1 MDNNEDKKMGNA
13 RAGKDGEMS
22 VSAREEAIQ
31 KFWKDNSIFEK
42 TLDAN
47 KDKEPYVFYDGPPF
61 ATGLPHYG
69 HLLAGTIKD
78 VVPRFQTMRGRYV
91 RREWGW
97 DCHGLPIENLIEKEL
112 GFKTK
117 KDIEEYGIENFNQ
130 KARESVLTYDKE
142 WRSIVERMGRFVDMD
157 KGYKTMDA
165 TYTDSIWW
173 AFKTLHDKKLIY
185 EGFKSM
191 HVCPRCETTLAI
203 SEVGMNYKDVKDISV
218 YVKFELVDEP
228 NTFLVAWTTTPWTL
242 PGNVALAI
250 GADIEYV
257 KVSATPSVAVNNKRS
272 DGSYHEPE
280 RWEEFY
286 IFAKARLEP
295 MQMLAQ
301 KEGKDMEVVGTFKG
315 SDLVGKSYK
324 PLFDYYAADE
334 KLENR
339 ENGWKIYAADF
350 VTAEDGTGIA
360 HEAPAFGEVDMEL
373 GKKMKLPFIQH
384 VSMNG
389 EIKPEVKE
397 FAGLSVKPKSDDDK
411 VRLGTD
417 IAVLKYLQEH
427 GLFFAKENINH
438 SYPHCWRCDTPLL
451 NYAASSWF
459 VDVIKLKPRLL
470 EENKEISWIP
480 EHMGEGRFGK
490 WLEGARDWAISR
502 TRYWGAP
509 IPVWK
514 CNKCAKTEVIGS
526 SEELK
531 SKLTSGNTYFVMR
544 HGESESNVKGI
555 VSYKPE
561 DPFPLTGK
569 GEGEVKATA
578 KKLEAL
584 LKSQEKSIDFI
595 IASPVL
601 RTKQTALLVSEALGL
616 SREQVIFDERI
627 AEVNTGEFNGCSIE
641 DYRSQFSDTLEKF
654 YKRPPNGET
663 LEEMK
668 SRIAA
673 FLYDVDAKYKGKTI
687 LFVTHEYCVWMMQ
700 AAARGATN
708 EEASRMRE
716 VSEEDFILTGES
728 REFHFAP
735 LSHNRR
741 YELDFHRPFVDV
753 QTTYQCSCGLGTM
766 TRVSDVFD
774 CWFESGAMPFA
785 QFHYMGDERTEDG
798 KHFIKN
804 FPADFIAEGIDQTRG
819 WFYTLLILSTGLFD
833 RSPYKSVIVNGLI
846 LAEDG
851 QKMSKKLK
859 NYPDPMEVVAK
870 YGADAL
876 RYYLLSSPAV
886 RGEELRFV
894 TAGVD
899 EVFKKI
905 TLRIGNV
912 RSFYEMYQGQE
923 PISRESPK
931 STNVLDQWILAR
943 FLEAHA
949 EITHFLDNHELDRA
963 ARPVLPFV
971 DDLSTWYLRRS
982 RDRFKNQSNNSS
994 SVSLRNPADSSP
1006 YENMPPSS
1014 ASPRLT
1020 SEVSL
1025 IDSPALEA
1033 TRTTGWILFQFAKL
1047 IAPFMPF
1054 LAEDIYQ
1061 RLSIENKKES
1071 VHLESWNNV
1080 GIAASTI
1087 LADMEEVRRLVTLA
1101 LDARVKAGIK
1111 VRQPLAL
1118 LSVNAR
1124 TLKNKDALLAIIAD
1138 EVNVKKIL
1146 LTDQIDSSAVIL
1158 DTVITPLLKDE
1169 GILRDLI
1176 RLIQENRK
1184 RLELVPD
1191 NAICLTYQG
1200 DPAIEALV
1208 EKYKKELESAANIT
1222 LFEKKLQEGGTLALK
1237 DASSSGLTIAIR
1249 KV

>member
-1 MDNNEDKKMGNA
+1 MDNNEDQNENKNEAKKLSNSALGK
-13 RAGKDGEMS
+13 AGELS
-22 VSAREEAIQ
+22 ISEREEVIQ
-31 KFWKDNSIFEK
+31 KFWKDNAIFEK
-42 TLDAN
+42 TLHAT

-142 WRSIVERMGRFVDMD
+142 WRSIVPRMGRWVDMD
-157 KGYKTMDA
+157 KEYKTMDA

-228 NTFLVAWTTTPWTL
+228 KTFLIAWTTTPWTL
-242 PGNVALAI
+242 PGNVAIAV
-250 GADIEYV
+250 GADIEYS
-257 KVSATPSVAVNNKRS
+257 KIRFES
-272 DGSYHEPE
+272 GEHEGNT
-280 RWEEFY
+280 Y
-286 IFAKARLEP
+286 VIAKARVQEILKKAAI
-295 MQMLAQ
+295 QT
-301 KEGKDMEVVGTFKG
+301 EVDGVSIVNETSVFGR
-315 SDLVGKSYK
+315 DLVGKAYK
-324 PLFDYYAADE
+324 PLFDYYASDK

-384 VSMNG
+384 VRMDG
-389 EIKPEVKE
+389 HMKPEVTD
-397 FAGLSVKPKSDDDK
+397 FAGMAVKPKPDKPEDDK

-417 IAVLKYLQEH
+417 IAMLKYLQEH

-459 VDVIKLKPRLL
+459 VDVIKLKPRLI

-514 CNKCAKTEVIGS
+514 CNKCGKTEVVGS
-526 SEELK
+526 AEELK
-531 SKLTSGNTYFVMR
+531 SKLTSGNSYFVMR
-544 HGESESNVKGI
+544 HGESESNAQNI
-555 VSYKPE
+555 VSYKLE
-561 DPFPLTGK
+561 DPFPLTAK
-569 GEGEVKATA
+569 GEGEVKASA
-578 KKLEAL
+578 KKLEVL
-584 LKSQEKSIDFI
+584 LKTQDKKIDLI

-601 RTKQTALLVSEALGL
+601 RTKQTAFLVSEALGL
-616 SREQVIFDERI
+616 TREQVIFDERI
-627 AEVNTGEFNGCSIE
+627 AEVNTGDFNGCPIE
-641 DYRSQFSDTLEKF
+641 DYRKHFSDTLEKF
-654 YKRPPNGET
+654 NKRPPNGET

-668 SRIAA
+668 SRIAQ
-673 FLYDVDAKYKGKTI
+673 FLYDIDATHKGKTI
-687 LFVTHEYCVWMMQ
+687 LFVTHEYGVWMMQ
-700 AAARGATN
+700 AVARGATN
-708 EEASRMRE
+708 EEAAHMRLE
-716 VSEEDFILTGES
+716 GEDDFISTGES

-735 LSHNRR
+735 LPHNRKF
-741 YELDFHRPFVDV
+741 ELDFHRPFVDV
-753 QTTYQCSCGLGTM
+753 QTTYQCTCGLGTM
-766 TRVSDVFD
+766 TRVPDVFD

-798 KHFIKN
+798 KRFIKN

-894 TAGVD
+894 TTGVD

-905 TLRIGNV
+905 TLRVGNV
-912 RSFYEMYQGQE
+912 RSFYEMYQGE
-923 PISRESPK
+923 ELIPREAPK

-982 RDRFKNQSNNSS
+982 RERFKEESHNKGG
-994 SVSLRNPADSSP
+994 
-1006 YENMPPSS
+1006 
-1014 ASPRLT
+1014 
-1020 SEVSL
+1020 SEAV
-1025 IDSPALEA
+1025 
-1033 TRTTGWILFQFAKL
+1033 RTTGWILFQFAKL

-1054 LAEDIYQ
+1054 LAEDLYQ
-1061 RLSIENKKES
+1061 RLNIENKKES
-1071 VHLESWNNV
+1071 VHLESWNEV

-1087 LADMEEVRRLVTLA
+1087 LGDMEEVRRLVTLA

-1111 VRQPLAL
+1111 VRQPLAS
-1118 LSVNAR
+1118 LSINAR
-1124 TLKNKDALLAIIAD
+1124 TLKGKVALLAIIAD
-1138 EVNVKKIL
+1138 EVNVKDVII
-1146 LTDQIDSSAVIL
+1146 TDQVEVSAVAL
-1158 DTVITPLLKDE
+1158 DTVITPELKDE
-1169 GILRDLI
+1169 GTLRDLI

-1184 RLELVPD
+1184 TLELVPD
-1191 NAICLTYQG
+1191 NAIALTYQG
-1200 DPAIEALV
+1200 DPAIEKLV
-1208 EKYKKELESAANIT
+1208 ERYKLELEKTANIT
-1222 LFEKKLQEGGTLALK
+1222 VFENKSSENGVLVLK
-1237 DASSSGLTIAIR
+1237 DGTSSGLTIAIR

>member
-1 MDNNEDKKMGNA
+1 MDNNDDKKQQGGSVEKA
-13 RAGKDGEMS
+13 GEMS
-22 VSAREEAIQ
+22 VPLCEEVIQ

-117 KDIEEYGIENFNQ
+117 KDIEDYGIENFNQ

-142 WRSIVERMGRFVDMD
+142 WRSIVPRMGRWVDMD
-157 KGYKTMDA
+157 KEYKTMDA

-228 NTFLVAWTTTPWTL
+228 NTFLIAWTTTPWTL
-242 PGNVALAI
+242 PGNVALAVNP
-250 GADIEYV
+250 DIDYA
-257 KVSATPSVAVNNKRS
+257 KVEVETGTEKYFA
-272 DGSYHEPE
+272 
-280 RWEEFY
+280 Y
-286 IFAKARLEP
+286 IAKAIVLKYEEIRPGVHVFPHNKMELTIVGD
-295 MQMLAQ
+295 AI
-301 KEGKDMEVVGTFKG
+301 KGK
-315 SDLVGKSYK
+315 DLVGKSYK
-324 PLFDYYAADE
+324 PLFDYYALDE

-389 EIKPEVKE
+389 EIKPEVKH
-397 FAGLSVKPKSDDDK
+397 FAGMSVKPKSEDDK

-417 IAVLKYLQEH
+417 IAMLKYLQEH

-459 VDVIKLKPRLL
+459 VDVVKLKPRLI
-470 EENKEISWIP
+470 EENKETSWIP

-514 CNKCAKTEVIGS
+514 CNKCAKIEVIGS
-526 SEELK
+526 AEELK
-531 SKLTSGNTYFVMR
+531 TKLSSGNTYFVMR
-544 HGESESNVKGI
+544 HGESESNAKGI

-561 DPFPLTGK
+561 DPFPLTAK
-569 GEGEVKATA
+569 GESEVKATA
-578 KKLEAL
+578 KKLEAE
-584 LKSQEKSIDFI
+584 LKSQNKNIDLI

-601 RTKQTALLVSEALGL
+601 RTKQTALLVGDALGL
-616 SREQVIFDERI
+616 THEQVIFDARI
-627 AEVNTGEFNGCSIE
+627 AEVNTGDFSGCPIA
-641 DYRSQFSDTLEKF
+641 DYRTHFSDTLEKF

-668 SRIAA
+668 SRVAE
-673 FLYDVDAKYKGKTI
+673 FLYEVDAKYKDKTI
-687 LFVTHEYCVWMMQ
+687 LFVTHEYGVWMMQ
-700 AAARGATN
+700 AVVRGATN
-708 EEASRMRE
+708 EEASRMRLE
-716 VSEEDFILTGES
+716 GEEDFITTGES

-735 LSHNRR
+735 LPHNRK

-766 TRVSDVFD
+766 TRVPDVFD

-894 TAGVD
+894 TSGVD

-912 RSFYEMYQGQE
+912 RSFYEMYQGQAI
-923 PISRESPK
+923 ISRDSPK

-982 RDRFKNQSNNSS
+982 RERFKDESHIGG
-994 SVSLRNPADSSP
+994 
-1006 YENMPPSS
+1006 E
-1014 ASPRLT
+1014 
-1020 SEVSL
+1020 SEAV
-1025 IDSPALEA
+1025 
-1033 TRTTGWILFQFAKL
+1033 RTTGWILFQFAKL

-1061 RLSIENKKES
+1061 RLNVEEKKES
-1071 VHLESWNNV
+1071 VHLESWNAV

-1111 VRQPLAL
+1111 VRQPLAA
-1118 LSVNAR
+1118 LSVNAK
-1124 TLKNKDALLAIIAD
+1124 TLKNKEALLAIIAD
-1138 EVNVKKIL
+1138 EVNVKTVIV
-1146 LTDQIDSSAVIL
+1146 TDQVDANAVLL
-1158 DTVITPLLKDE
+1158 DAVITPELKDE
-1169 GILRDLI
+1169 GALRDLI
-1176 RLIQENRK
+1176 RHIQENRK
-1184 RLELVPD
+1184 TLGLVPD
-1191 NAICLTYQG
+1191 NTIALTYQG

-1208 EKYKKELESAANIT
+1208 EKYKSELEKAANIT
-1222 LFEKKLQEGGTLALK
+1222 LFEKKLPEGGTLVLK
-1237 DASSSGLTIAIR
+1237 DATRAGLTIAIR
-1249 KV
+1249 RV

>member
-1 MDNNEDKKMGNA
+1 MDKVDDKKKNNGSV
-13 RAGKDGEMS
+13 GKDGEMS
-22 VSAREEAIQ
+22 VSEREEAIQ
-31 KFWKDNSIFEK
+31 KFWKDNDIFEK
-42 TLDAN
+42 TLDAT
-47 KDKEPYVFYDGPPF
+47 KDNEPYVFYDGPPF

-142 WRSIVERMGRFVDMD
+142 WRSIVSRMGRWVDMD
-157 KGYKTMDA
+157 KEYKTMDA

-228 NTFLVAWTTTPWTL
+228 KTFLIAWTTTPWTL
-242 PGNVALAI
+242 PGNVAIAV
-250 GADIEYV
+250 GADIEYAKICFASGV
-257 KVSATPSVAVNNKRS
+257 HAGNT
-272 DGSYHEPE
+272 
-280 RWEEFY
+280 Y
-286 IFAKARLEP
+286 IIAKARVQEILKKAAIETE
-295 MQMLAQ
+295 A
-301 KEGKDMEVVGTFKG
+301 EGVPLMTETSVFGR
-315 SDLVGKSYK
+315 DLIGKAYT
-324 PLFDYYAADE
+324 PLFNYYASDE

-384 VSMNG
+384 VRMNG
-389 EIKPEVKE
+389 EIKPEVKH
-397 FAGLSVKPKSDDDK
+397 FAGMSVKPKSEDDR

-417 IAVLKYLQEH
+417 IAMLKYLQAH

-514 CNKCAKTEVIGS
+514 CNKCAKTEVMGS
-526 SEELK
+526 AEELK
-531 SKLTSGNTYFVMR
+531 TKLTSGNTYFVMR
-544 HGESESNVKGI
+544 HGESESNAKGI
-555 VSYKPE
+555 VSYKSE
-561 DPFPLTGK
+561 DPFPLTAK
-569 GEGEVKATA
+569 GESEVKVTA

-584 LKSQEKSIDFI
+584 LKSQDKNIDLI

-601 RTKQTALLVSEALGL
+601 RTKQTALLVSEAMGL
-616 SREQVIFDERI
+616 TPEQVIFDARI
-627 AEVNTGEFNGCSIE
+627 AEVNTGDFNGCPIE
-641 DYRSQFSDTLEKF
+641 DYRSHFNDTLEKF

-687 LFVTHEYCVWMMQ
+687 LFVTHEYGVWMMQ

-708 EEASRMRE
+708 EEASRMRLDGE
-716 VSEEDFILTGES
+716 DDFIATGES

-753 QTTYQCSCGLGTM
+753 QTTYQCTCGLGTM
-766 TRVSDVFD
+766 TRVHDVFD

-798 KHFIKN
+798 KQFIKN

-859 NYPDPMEVVAK
+859 NYPDPMEVVEK

-894 TAGVD
+894 TTGVD

-912 RSFYEMYQGQE
+912 CSFYEMYQGLE
-923 PISRESPK
+923 LISRESPK
-931 STNVLDQWILAR
+931 STSVLDQWILAR

-982 RDRFKNQSNNSS
+982 RERFKEESHN
-994 SVSLRNPADSSP
+994 DGG
-1006 YENMPPSS
+1006 
-1014 ASPRLT
+1014 
-1020 SEVSL
+1020 SEAV
-1025 IDSPALEA
+1025 
-1033 TRTTGWILFQFAKL
+1033 RTTGWILFQFAKL

-1061 RLSIENKKES
+1061 RLKIDNKKES
-1071 VHLESWNNV
+1071 VHLEGWNEV

-1087 LADMEEVRRLVTLA
+1087 LGDMEEVRRLVSLA

-1111 VRQPLAL
+1111 VRQPLAS

-1124 TLKNKDALLAIIAD
+1124 TLKSKGELLAIIAD
-1138 EVNVKKIL
+1138 EVNVKNVIV
-1146 LTDQIDSSAVIL
+1146 TDQVDVSAVLL
-1158 DTVITPLLKDE
+1158 DTVITPELKDE
-1169 GILRDLI
+1169 GVLRDLI

-1184 RLELVPD
+1184 TLQLVPD
-1191 NAICLTYQG
+1191 NTIALTYQG
-1200 DPAIEALV
+1200 DTAIEALI
-1208 EKYKKELESAANIT
+1208 EKYKNELEKAANII
-1222 LFEKKLQEGGTLALK
+1222 LFEKKLPEGGTLVLK
-1237 DASSSGLTIAIR
+1237 DATSAGLTITVR

>member
-1 MDNNEDKKMGNA
+1 MDKAEDKNQSNA
-13 RAGKDGEMS
+13 SEGKEPELS
-22 VSAREEAIQ
+22 ISEREEAIQ
-31 KFWKDNSIFEK
+31 KFWKDNDIFEK
-42 TLDAN
+42 TLAAT

-142 WRSIVERMGRFVDMD
+142 WRTIVPRMGRWVDMD
-157 KGYKTMDA
+157 KEYKTMDA
-165 TYTDSIWW
+165 SYTDSIWW
-173 AFKTLHDKKLIY
+173 AFKMLHDKKLIY

-203 SEVGMNYKDVKDISV
+203 SEVGMNYRDVKDISV
-218 YVKFELVDEP
+218 YVKFELIDEP
-228 NTFLVAWTTTPWTL
+228 NTFLIAWTTTPWTL
-242 PGNVALAI
+242 PGNVAIAV
-250 GADIEYV
+250 GADIEYSKIRFESGAHAGKTYV
-257 KVSATPSVAVNNKRS
+257 
-272 DGSYHEPE
+272 
-280 RWEEFY
+280 
-286 IFAKARLEP
+286 IAKARREEILKKAAI
-295 MQMLAQ
+295 QT
-301 KEGKDMEVVGTFKG
+301 EVDGVSIVNESSVFGRDF
-315 SDLVGKSYK
+315 VGKAYK
-324 PLFDYYAADE
+324 PLFDYYASDE

-384 VSMNG
+384 VRMDG
-389 EIKPEVKE
+389 HMKPEVTD
-397 FAGLSVKPKSDDDK
+397 FAGMAVKPKPDKPDDDK

-417 IAVLKYLQEH
+417 IAMLKYLQEH

-459 VDVIKLKPRLL
+459 VDVIKLKPRLI

-531 SKLTSGNTYFVMR
+531 TKLSSGNIYFVMR
-544 HGESESNVKGI
+544 HGESESNAKGI

-561 DPFPLTGK
+561 DPFPLTAK
-569 GEGEVKATA
+569 GESEVRVTA

-584 LKSQEKSIDFI
+584 MKSKDKNIDLI

-601 RTKQTALLVSEALGL
+601 RTKQTALLVGDALGL
-616 SREQVIFDERI
+616 TREQIIFDERI
-627 AEVNTGEFNGCSIE
+627 AEVNTGDFNGCPIE
-641 DYRSQFSDTLEKF
+641 DYRSHFSDTLEKF

-668 SRIAA
+668 SRIAE
-673 FLYDVDAKYKGKTI
+673 FLYDIDTKYKGKTI
-687 LFVTHEYCVWMMQ
+687 LFVTHEYSVWMMQ
-700 AAARGATN
+700 AAARGASN
-708 EEASRMRE
+708 EETSRMRLE
-716 VSEEDFILTGES
+716 GLDDFIVTGEV

-735 LSHNRR
+735 LSHNRK
-741 YELDFHRPFVDV
+741 YELDFHRPFVDA
-753 QTTYQCSCGLGTM
+753 QTTYQCTCGLGTM
-766 TRVSDVFD
+766 TRVPDVFD

-785 QFHYMGDERTEDG
+785 QFDYMGDERTEDG
-798 KHFIKN
+798 KQFIKN

-905 TLRIGNV
+905 TLRVGNV

-923 PISRESPK
+923 DILRESPK

-982 RDRFKNQSNNSS
+982 RERFKEESHNDG
-994 SVSLRNPADSSP
+994 AG
-1006 YENMPPSS
+1006 
-1014 ASPRLT
+1014 
-1020 SEVSL
+1020 
-1025 IDSPALEA
+1025 EA
-1033 TRTTGWILFQFAKL
+1033 VRTTGWILFQFAKL

-1061 RLSIENKKES
+1061 RLNIEQKKES
-1071 VHLESWNNV
+1071 VHLEGWNEV

-1087 LADMEEVRRLVTLA
+1087 LGDMEEVRRLVTLA

-1111 VRQPLAL
+1111 VRQPLAS
-1118 LSVNAR
+1118 LSVNAL
-1124 TLKNKDALLAIIAD
+1124 TLKGKVALLDIIAD
-1138 EVNVKKIL
+1138 EVNVKSVL
-1146 LTDQIDSSAVIL
+1146 VTDQVDASAVLL
-1158 DTVITPLLKDE
+1158 DTSITSELKDE
-1169 GILRDLI
+1169 GTLRDLI

-1184 RLELVPD
+1184 SLQLVPD
-1191 NAICLTYQG
+1191 NSIILTYQG

-1208 EKYKKELESAANIT
+1208 EKYKHELEKSTNISV
-1222 LFEKKLQEGGTLALK
+1222 FEHMTPEGGVVVLK
-1237 DASSSGLTIAIR
+1237 DAASVGLTIAIR